1 MDQTPPKYAI
11 QVACHG
17 RYDWTAILADC
28 TTQPPKATT
37 VMAKSIHELMAKVLV
52 TVTLREDSEA
62 QAARKNND
70 HAETNPA
77 LLKPPGPRIILP

>member
-1 MDQTPPKYAI
+1 
-11 QVACHG
+11 
-17 RYDWTAILADC
+17 
-28 TTQPPKATT
+28 
-37 VMAKSIHELMAKVLV
+37 MAKSIHELMAKVLV